1 MRFGLIFEIIRSR
14 FALIS
19 LIFLVTLAS
28 AVGASLLMSKKYE
41 AASVLYVDIS
51 QVNQVSG
58 ATEFSNTSV
67 RNKLSNQVEII
78 RSDAVIQRAIEILG
92 YDKDSGIIDA
102 WIEDTN
108 GEGDLASW
116 LAPGLVRPLEAE
128 PSLDGTTITL
138 AYETT
143 SGKRAADIVNAFSNA
158 YIQESLDLRTRKT
171 KETAAFFEQEVEK
184 NRQLVQAAEAK
195 LSEFER
201 ENGIVATDKRFDVE
215 NQKLQDL
222 TTRLVAAES
231 DLSEAQARQKT
242 ARGRGGSAAPEVVQN
257 ALIQSLKADVSQAKS
272 RMGQVRAKF
281 GKNHPNYKR
290 AESELSQLQSQ
301 LYSEI
306 RNVTRSLR
314 SGSRIAQRRV
324 NDLKKAVE
332 KQRATVL
339 SLKSSHDKIS
349 VLQRELDTAIEA
361 LDTSTKRARETKL
374 IVAGTS
380 SNVSILTPAVAPLL
394 PSRPNLLVNSI
405 VGAILGLFLG
415 FAAALTLEA
424 ASRPLRSSEDLL
436 NAAGVPIL
444 AVLPKASSTKAQRL
458 IGSTGP
464 AVVSQSANSNA
475 LRLTQ

>member
-14 FALIS
+14 FGLIS

-28 AVGASLLMSKKYE
+28 AVGASLMMSKKYE
-41 AASVLYVDIS
+41 AVSVLYVDIS

-78 RSDAVIQRAIEILG
+78 RSDAVVSRAIEILG
-92 YDKDSGIIDA
+92 YDKDPGILDA
-102 WIEDTN
+102 WKKDTN
-108 GEGDLASW
+108 GEGELAGW
-116 LAPGLVRPLEAE
+116 LAPGLLRPLEAE

-143 SGKRAADIVNAFSNA
+143 SGKSAADIVNAFSNA
-158 YIQESLDLRTRKT
+158 YIQESLELRTRKT
-171 KETAAFFEQEVEK
+171 KETAAFFELEVEK
-184 NRQLVQAAEAK
+184 NRARVEAAETK
-195 LSEFER
+195 LSEFQR
-201 ENGIVATDKRFDVE
+201 ENGIVGTDKRFDIE

-222 TTRLVAAES
+222 TTRLVAAEA
-231 DLSEAQARQKT
+231 DLSDAEARQKT
-242 ARGRGGSAAPEVVQN
+242 ARGRGSAAPEVVQN
-257 ALIQSLKADVSQAKS
+257 SLIQSLKADVSQAKG
-272 RMGQVRAKF
+272 RMGQVRSKY
-281 GKNHPNYKR
+281 GVNHPAYKR
-290 AESELSQLQSQ
+290 AASELKQLQGQ

-314 SGSRIAQRRV
+314 SGARIAQRRV
-324 NDLKKAVE
+324 NDLKAAVE

-339 SLKSSHDKIS
+339 SLKSSHDQIS
-349 VLQRELDTAIEA
+349 VMQRELDAAIEG
-361 LDTSTKRARETKL
+361 LDTSTKRARETNL
-374 IVAGTS
+374 IVAGTR
-380 SNVSILTPAVAPLL
+380 SNVSILTPAIAPLL

-415 FAAALTLEA
+415 FVAALTLEA

-464 AVVSQSANSNA
+464 AVVTQTAGNNA